1 MLRYRNRQQGAQ
13 QGLGYAIWGSAYR
26 LLCIMI
32 YVFLMLPILVIIPLS
47 FNAQPYF
54 TFTQEMLTFQSTGY
68 SLRWY
73 EELLTNPNWRLAIS
87 NSLAV
92 AIAAT
97 LLSTFL
103 GTLAALGLS
112 SPYMPFRKA
121 VTSVLLLPLIV
132 PLIVVA
138 AGTYFFYSQIGLA
151 QTLPGI
157 IIAHTMLGTPFVV
170 VTVSATL
177 AGFDRGLL
185 RAAASLGATPSRTFF
200 KVVMPLISPGMLSGG
215 LFAFVISF
223 DEPVIA
229 LFLAGFEQRTVP
241 VQMWSGIREQ
251 LSPDILAAA
260 TLLIL
265 LSVMLLITAELL
277 RRRSARLRGS

>member
-1 MLRYRNRQQGAQ
+1 MADQNDHYGLRYKVWRVV
-13 QGLGYAIWGSAYR
+13 YR
-26 LLCIMI
+26 LLCVSV
-32 YVFLMLPILVIIPLS
+32 YAFLMLPILVIIPLS

-54 TFTQEMLTFQSTGY
+54 TFTREMLTFQSDGF
-68 SLRWY
+68 SIRWY
-73 EELLTNPNWRLAIS
+73 QELVTNPNWRLAIG
-87 NSLAV
+87 NSLAI
-92 AIAAT
+92 ALAAT
-97 LLSTFL
+97 ALSTFL

-112 SPYMPFRKA
+112 SPYMPFRKS
-121 VTSVLLLPLIV
+121 VTSVVLLPLIV

-170 VTVSATL
+170 ITVTATL
-177 AGFDRGLL
+177 SGFDRGLL
-185 RAAASLGATPSRTFF
+185 RAAASLGATPFRTFI
-200 KVVMPLISPGMLSGG
+200 KVVMPLISPGIFSGA

-229 LFLAGFEQRTVP
+229 LFLAGFDQRTVP
-241 VQMWSGIREQ
+241 IQMWSGIREQ

-260 TLLIL
+260 TLLIV
-265 LSVMLLITAELL
+265 LSVLLLLTAEWL
-277 RRRSARLRGS
+277 RRRSARLRSGQS

>member
-1 MLRYRNRQQGAQ
+1 MLQYRNRQQGAQ

-138 AGTYFFYSQIGLA
+138 AGTYFFYS
-151 QTLPGI
+151 
-157 IIAHTMLGTPFVV
+157 
-170 VTVSATL
+170 
-177 AGFDRGLL
+177 
-185 RAAASLGATPSRTFF
+185 
-200 KVVMPLISPGMLSGG
+200 
-215 LFAFVISF
+215 
-223 DEPVIA
+223 
-229 LFLAGFEQRTVP
+229 
-241 VQMWSGIREQ
+241 
-251 LSPDILAAA
+251 
-260 TLLIL
+260 
-265 LSVMLLITAELL
+265 
-277 RRRSARLRGS
+277 

>member
-1 MLRYRNRQQGAQ
+1 MSDQSSHYGLSYKAWRTFYRTFCV
-13 QGLGYAIWGSAYR
+13 LV
-26 LLCIMI
+26 

-54 TFTQEMLTFQSTGY
+54 TFTKEMLTLQGEGY

-73 EELLTNPNWRLAIS
+73 AELLSNPNWRLAIG
-87 NSLAV
+87 NSIVIALAS
-92 AIAAT
+92 T
-97 LLSTFL
+97 LLSVVL

-112 SPYMPFRKA
+112 SPYMPFRKS
-121 VTSVLLLPLIV
+121 VTSVVLLPLIV

-157 IIAHTMLGTPFVV
+157 IVAHTLLGTPFVV
-170 VTVSATL
+170 ITVTATL
-177 AGFDRGLL
+177 SGFDRGLL
-185 RAAASLGATPSRTFF
+185 RAAASLGATPVRTFF
-200 KVVMPLISPGMLSGG
+200 KVVMPLIAPGIFSGA

-229 LFLAGFEQRTVP
+229 LFLAGFDQRTVP
-241 VQMWSGIREQ
+241 IQMWSGIREQ

-260 TLLIL
+260 TLLIV
-265 LSVMLLITAELL
+265 LSVLLLLTAEAL
-277 RRRSARLRGS
+277 RRRSERLRGGQ

>member
-1 MLRYRNRQQGAQ
+1 
-13 QGLGYAIWGSAYR
+13 
-26 LLCIMI
+26 MI

-138 AGTYFFYSQIGLA
+138 AGTYFFYPRFAWA
-151 QTLPGI
+151 QPLPATSSPPRRWGPPSAVFPAPATLP
-157 IIAHTMLGTPFVV
+157 
-170 VTVSATL
+170 
-177 AGFDRGLL
+177 
-185 RAAASLGATPSRTFF
+185 
-200 KVVMPLISPGMLSGG
+200 
-215 LFAFVISF
+215 AFV
-223 DEPVIA
+223 A
-229 LFLAGFEQRTVP
+229 
-241 VQMWSGIREQ
+241 
-251 LSPDILAAA
+251 
-260 TLLIL
+260 
-265 LSVMLLITAELL
+265 
-277 RRRSARLRGS
+277 ARLRPPPGRAPPRFRR